1 MFDIGWTE
9 LAIVALI
16 GLLVIGPKELP
27 ATMRMI
33 AGWIGKVRGLAREF
47 QSGLDDMMRE
57 TELDKLKEQA
67 EGMAHGDLDTL
78 VENTIDPDGT
88 IRNEIDYG
96 AAYEPF
102 QDFDPEPDPELAPTP
117 VAKKRARAKPKAA
130 AAKKAGGKTG
140 TKKPAKSAKAKAA
153 GSTKSANQPSGRN
166 PTASKAAAAKKSG
179 AQTSSAKISSAKISS
194 AKTSSAK
201 TSSAK
206 TSSAKTSSAKTSSAK
221 TSSAKAGA
229 VKSATKSK
237 PRAPAKAASDGQSA
251 AGKRPNAAKSNS

>member
-206 TSSAKTSSAKTSSAK
+206 TSSAK
-221 TSSAKAGA
+221 AGA